1 KGVVIATIDS
11 GVQWDHP
18 AIKDKYRGYNT
29 ETGEVDH
36 NFNWFDAVTGQ
47 TTPFDDI
54 AHGTHVTGTMVGSET
69 NGTNAIGV
77 APGAKWIAVKAFSA
91 DGGEDADLLEAAE
104 WILAPRDKNGNTR
117 VDMAPDIVNNSW
129 SGGPGLDEWYR
140 DVVTEWRNANI
151 FPLFAAGNTTMFNP
165 GGPESISNP
174 ANYPESFAV
183 GATNVN
189 NSIANFSL
197 RGPSPYGEIKPDIS
211 APGVN
216 IRSSIPGGKYEG
228 GWNGTS
234 MAAPAVAGVIALL
247 YEVNNSL
254 TID

>member
-1 KGVVIATIDS
+1 MLSQVK
-11 GVQWDHP
+11 
-18 AIKDKYRGYNT
+18 
-29 ETGEVDH
+29 
-36 NFNWFDAVTGQ
+36 

-54 AHGTHVTGTMVGSET
+54 AHGTHVTGTIVGSES
-69 NGTNAIGV
+69 NGTNKIGV
-77 APGAKWIAVKAFSA
+77 APGAKWIAVKAFSE

-104 WILAPRDKNGNTR
+104 WILAPKDEHGNTR

-140 DVVTEWRNANI
+140 DVVIEWRNANI

-189 NSIANFSL
+189 NTIANFSL

-216 IRSSIPGGKYEG
+216 IRSSYQVANMK
-228 GWNGTS
+228 
-234 MAAPAVAGVIALL
+234 MAGMEHRWLPRQSR
-247 YEVNNSL
+247 E
-254 TID
+254 